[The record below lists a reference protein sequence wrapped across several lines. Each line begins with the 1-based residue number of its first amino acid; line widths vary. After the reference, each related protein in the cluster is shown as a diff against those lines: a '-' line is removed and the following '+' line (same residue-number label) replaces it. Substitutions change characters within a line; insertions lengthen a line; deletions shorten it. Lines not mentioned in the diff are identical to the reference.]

1 MRISPAA
8 PPACPAA
15 ILAVATLAV
24 ATLAATIL
32 ATTLPARADDLPV
45 VNVNNEVGIAVN
57 AMLQNYQEHGSTGID
72 DSESGWLPGLQAKFS
87 TMFDAL
93 GISNLYAAAR
103 YTYNSG
109 TLGYNGA
116 LLNGTPATGNS
127 GATINNVDIEL
138 GKGFLLSRDLLLTPF
153 VQGGYRDWQRDLQ
166 MPSGYNENY
175 SNGYMGVG
183 LRGDYALNDRLV
195 LTGRLGWAETFGA
208 AMTASGGALAASG
221 IGPMNFGLGDTPLL
235 QAGIGA
241 DYLLANRIHLYGGLD
256 YTHFGFGQSAVNG
269 EGFYEPSS
277 TTSDFAIRI
286 GFAFGF

>member
-1 MRISPAA
+1 MRISFAVSPLALGLAA
-8 PPACPAA
+8 FLAA
-15 ILAVATLAV
+15 ISTAQ
-24 ATLAATIL
+24 
-32 ATTLPARADDLPV
+32 ADDLPV
-45 VNVNNEVGIAVN
+45 VNVNNEIGIAAD
-57 AMLQNYQEHGSTGID
+57 AMLQNYQEHGPTGVD
-72 DSESGWLPGLQAKFS
+72 DSESGWLPGLQAKFT

-103 YTYNSG
+103 YTYHSG

-116 LLNGTPATGNS
+116 FLGGGPATGNS
-127 GATINNVDIEL
+127 GATVNNVDVEL

-166 MPSGYNENY
+166 MPGGYNENY

-183 LRGDYALNDRLV
+183 LRGDYALTDRLV
-195 LTGRLGWAETFGA
+195 FTGRLGAAETLGA
-208 AMTASGGALAASG
+208 AMTASGGALATSG
-221 IGPMNFGLGDTPLL
+221 IGPMNFALGDTALL

-256 YTHFGFGQSAVNG
+256 YTHFGFGQSGVNG
-269 EGFYEPSS
+269 AGFYEPSS
-277 TTSDFAIRI
+277 TTSDFSIRI